1 MSRYRA
7 AFVHFLICMAVAG
20 GVFGLVVFVWY
31 PPPLFSASGGQALLV
46 ILIGVD
52 VALGPLLTL
61 IVFRAGKPSLRFD
74 LACIAA
80 LQTVALLYGLHT
92 VFVARP
98 AYLVFVIDRFEV
110 VTAAQIPPEEQ
121 EKATESA
128 FRHSPLWGYRTVA
141 AVLPVDPSERE
152 RILFASVAGT
162 GADIQHFPQHYRLYD
177 EQTAL
182 VALKR
187 AHQVATLRSRHPLQ
201 SASLDRWLKQAGLDE
216 NNIVLLPVATRSEG
230 LVAVLDRVSGQVLR
244 LAPFTLW

>member
-1 MSRYRA
+1 M
-7 AFVHFLICMAVAG
+7 M
-20 GVFGLVVFVWY
+20 
-31 PPPLFSASGGQALLV
+31 
-46 ILIGVD
+46 
-52 VALGPLLTL
+52 T
-61 IVFRAGKPSLRFD
+61 
-74 LACIAA
+74 
-80 LQTVALLYGLHT
+80 
-92 VFVARP
+92 
-98 AYLVFVIDRFEV
+98 RFEV

-230 LVAVLDRVSGQVLR
+230 LVAVLDRGSGRLLR